1 MINNLKPKVITVL
14 NIEIIIFLIIK
25 EMSHFI
31 K

>member
-14 NIEIIIFLIIK
+14 NTEIIILLIIK